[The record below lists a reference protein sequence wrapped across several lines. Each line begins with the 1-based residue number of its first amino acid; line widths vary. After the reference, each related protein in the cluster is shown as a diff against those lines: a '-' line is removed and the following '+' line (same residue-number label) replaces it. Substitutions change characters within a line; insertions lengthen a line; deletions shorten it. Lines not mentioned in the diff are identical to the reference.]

1 MSKILIVQPFRM
13 IQQAMA
19 LCLTPEHEVRV
30 TDGLPAIEF
39 VKDCN
44 LVIIDSAAI
53 DSLRDIASQL
63 PATPVL
69 VVERGNDSAAGFSSA
84 VATLHEP
91 ITRDNL
97 RSAVR
102 RLVTAD
108 QPCPASPPDE
118 VKTGG
123 SQSRSRA
130 ARSGGH
136 KQTGHKDSSNVIEL
150 VEVVD
155 EPQAVADSN

>member
-19 LCLTPEHEVRV
+19 SCLTPEHEVRV

-39 VKDCN
+39 VKDFN
-44 LVIIDSAAI
+44 IVIIDSTAI

-69 VVERGNDSAAGFSSA
+69 VVDRGNAFAAGFPSA
-84 VATLHEP
+84 VETLHEP
-91 ITRDNL
+91 VTRDNL

-102 RLVTAD
+102 RLVTGD
-108 QPCPASPPDE
+108 QLGPASPRDE
-118 VKTGG
+118 VKIAGP
-123 SQSRSRA
+123 QSRSRA
-130 ARSGGH
+130 ARNGAH
-136 KQTGHKDSSNVIEL
+136 KQTVHKDSPNVIEL

-155 EPQAVADSN
+155 EPQAVTDSN